1 VSNIVSDVLDTTVV
15 GGFSRIGY
23 EWRSRSRGFAAP
35 ESFDLR
41 GRRIAVT
48 GPTSGLGLETVRML
62 APTGADLVL
71 VGRDPARTQAVADQL
86 AASSTGSVHVV
97 TADMSDLGAV
107 ASAVPLMG
115 NVDVLVH
122 NAGALLPQREL
133 SPQGIEMTVAAHVI
147 GPHLMT
153 RLLLPSLSRAGGRVV
168 TVASGGMYAADL
180 PRVAGDRT
188 LEMNEMHWNGT
199 RQYAIAKRAQV
210 TLNEMWAA
218 AEPAVHFA
226 AMHPGWADTPGVKS
240 SLPLFRVLTRPILR
254 TARQGAD
261 TIAWLAGVE
270 GIPAPSGSFWCDRE
284 TRSIHKSPS
293 TRASDTPDRRADLW
307 EWVQSVTEPFVR

>member
-133 SPQGIEMTVAAHVI
+133 SPQGIEMTVAVHVI

-226 AMHPGWADTPGVKS
+226 AMHPGWADTPGVRS
-240 SLPLFRVLTRPILR
+240 SIPLFGRLTSPILR
-254 TARQGAD
+254 TAAEGAD
-261 TIAWLAGVE
+261 TVGWLVASPDVGR
-270 GIPAPSGSFWCDRE
+270 SGRFWCDRE
-284 TRSIHKSPS
+284 AVSVHRLPS
-293 TRASDTPDRRADLW
+293 TKRSDTPAARAALW
-307 EWVQSVTEPFVR
+307 DWCESKVANWR